1 MNRVL
6 VAGLGNDMRGD
17 DAAGLLAV
25 RALRRLGADAID
37 LLEGPAD
44 TLTLAAAI
52 ADHNEVVL
60 IDAIATESEPGDVQV
75 LAEESVAT
83 RSSVSGHGLNAR
95 DAVRLARALG
105 RNPKVHVVAITGSSF
120 ELGAAPSP
128 EAERAAVQVAR
139 WIKGAFPC
147 A

>member
-1 MNRVL
+1 MSTVL

-25 RALRRLGADAID
+25 RALRRLGAEAID
-37 LLEGPAD
+37 LLEAPAD

-52 ADHNEVVL
+52 ADHKEVVL
-60 IDAIATESEPGDVQV
+60 VDAVATESDPGDVRV
-75 LAEESVAT
+75 LTEGSVAT

-95 DAVRLARALG
+95 DAVRLARTLG
-105 RNPKVHVVAITGSSF
+105 RNPKVHVVAITGSRF

-128 EAERAAVQVAR
+128 ETERAAVQVAR
-139 WIKGAFPC
+139 WIKEAFRC

>member
-17 DAAGLLAV
+17 DAAGLLTV
-25 RALRRLGADAID
+25 RALRKLGADGID
-37 LLEGPAD
+37 LLEAPAD

-52 ADHNEVVL
+52 ADHTEVVL
-60 IDAIATESEPGDVQV
+60 VDAIATESEPGDVQL

-83 RSSVSGHGLNAR
+83 RTVVSGHALNAR
-95 DAVRLARALG
+95 DAVLLARALG
-105 RNPKVHVVAITGSSF
+105 RNPRVHVVAITGSSF
-120 ELGAAPSP
+120 ELGAPPSP
-128 EAERAAVQVAR
+128 DAERAAVQVAR
-139 WIKGAFPC
+139 WIKEAFTC

>member
-1 MNRVL
+1 MKRLL

-25 RALRRLGADAID
+25 RALRRLGADWID
-37 LLEGPAD
+37 LLEAPAD

-52 ADHNEVVL
+52 ADHREVVL
-60 IDAIATESEPGDVQV
+60 VDAIATESEPGDVQ
-75 LAEESVAT
+75 LLEEESVAT
-83 RSSVSGHGLNAR
+83 RSTVSGHGLNAR

-105 RNPKVHVVAITGSSF
+105 RNPKVHVVAITGSTF
-120 ELGAAPSP
+120 ELGAPPSAN
-128 EAERAAVQVAR
+128 AERAAVQVAR
-139 WIKGAFPC
+139 WIKEAFPC